1 MGINSTFIQCM
12 FIKIMT
18 YYEVRA
24 KPKENIHELRYDMDH
39 GMIHTLIPF
48 GKSLQYSLENAKLDN
63 DENAIWIEEDH
74 CSPPLAMEREAVLDR
89 YFSDIE
95 IHTIESE
102 QEGWDRLK
110 DKKSLWDKSKSL
122 HSA

>member
-12 FIKIMT
+12 SINIMT

-63 DENAIWIEEDH
+63 NENAIWIEEDH

-89 YFSDIE
+89 YFTDIE
-95 IHTIESE
+95 IQVIESE

-110 DKKSLWDKSKSL
+110 DKKSLWDKSKS
-122 HSA
+122 SNPV